1 MSEPVLRRAT
11 PRDLAALVALEEH
24 FPGDRLS
31 PRSFRRL
38 LASAQADVLALEV
51 AGQLL
56 GNAIVLYRGE
66 TPCARLYS
74 LVVAPQARGRG
85 FGETLT
91 RAAEAAARR
100 RGCTRLRLEVRA
112 DNQTALGL
120 YAKSGFVSIARL
132 KDYYQ
137 DGGTGIRLEK
147 SIPRNFSERPTRGAA
162 PSTR

>member
-66 TPCARLYS
+66 TCARLYS

-147 SIPRNFSERPTRGAA
+147 SIPRNFSERPPRGAA